1 MSSNHF
7 GIFALKSESDTDSSM
22 NSLKQSNTN
31 KINSSSKQSSTRA
44 SFSSGGE
51 EQQPSIDPQI
61 CRVPTLFE
69 WKGKNETV
77 FLTGS
82 FCNWKQKFQMPKITD
97 DLFQIT
103 LALPKGVYYY
113 KFVVDG
119 EWNYSPNKEFTTKQG
134 ITNNIID
141 TTKVVIEEHKNT
153 NTQNNT
159 NKKNIVL
166 KAPVPCPD
174 SYKEKIKNIQSVM
187 LNHSLVRHNKN
198 KKITVVSFS
207 YRIRQKNVIFIYY
220 KPNSA

>member
-7 GIFALKSESDTDSSM
+7 GIFAPKSESDTDSSM
-22 NSLKQSNTN
+22 NSLKQSRKN
-31 KINSSSKQSSTRA
+31 KIDSSSKHSSTQA
-44 SFSSGGE
+44 SSSSGE
-51 EQQPSIDPQI
+51 EQQTSIDSI

-69 WKGKNETV
+69 WKGKNQTV

-82 FCNWKQKFQMPKITD
+82 FCNWKQKFQMSKITD

-119 EWNYSPNKEFTTKQG
+119 VWNYSPNKEFATEQG

-141 TTKVVIEEHKNT
+141 TTKVAIEEHKKT
-153 NTQNNT
+153 NTQNNA

-166 KAPVPCPD
+166 KVPVPCPD
-174 SYKEKIKNIQSVM
+174 SYKDSIKNIQSVM
-187 LNHSLVRHNKN
+187 LNHSLVRHNKD
-198 KKITVVSFS
+198 KKITVVSSS

-220 KPNSA
+220 KPSSA